1 MVQYYLGDKMKVFMK
16 ILSVIALLFLG
27 VMVFNSGKAARDA
40 KYIEK
45 VILADKGSNEIHDN
59 MKESF
64 VGDAFALNSLIY
76 KQNKV
81 GNIEMMARVTDNGKD
96 KSVYLNID
104 IYQVMGFFISEEI
117 PAQFQAIVNEFSV
130 NAQAQNLKLTGNYK
144 EALHGENHK
153 DYYTV
158 ENRNFPLFGINNT
171 ITNGKLNPLESI
183 VFSFQGEKE
192 DIQILELVVDESKTE
207 LSEKSYLKTMSG
219 YPENEKQMQED
230 ITDVLT
236 TKSGGFKIPTEEQ
249 VEALNELGYNY
260 KLFEGQD
267 KYNYL
272 IYIYV
277 GIYVVVAIVALY
289 FLFVNERIKNKKN
302 KGNQ

>member
-16 ILSVIALLFLG
+16 ILSVIALIFLG

-40 KYIEK
+40 KYIEN
-45 VILADKGSNEIHDN
+45 VILVDKGSNSVHNN

-64 VGDAFALNSLIY
+64 IADAFTLNGLMY

-81 GNIEMMARVTDNGKD
+81 GNIEIMSYVNDNDKD
-96 KSVYLNID
+96 KVMYLNIN
-104 IYQVMGFFISEEI
+104 IFQVMGFFVSEEI

-130 NAQAQNLKLTGNYK
+130 DAIERDLKITGHYQDP
-144 EALHGENHK
+144 LYGDNHK
-153 DYYTV
+153 DYYVV

-171 ITNGKLNPLESI
+171 ITNGKLNILESI
-183 VFSFQGEKE
+183 VFSFKGEKE
-192 DIQILELVVDESKTE
+192 DIEVLELVVNSSKSE
-207 LSEKSYLKTMSG
+207 LSEKEYLKDMPG
-219 YPENEKQMQED
+219 YPADQNQMQDE
-230 ITDVLT
+230 ITKVLT
-236 TKSGGFKIPTEEQ
+236 TKSGGFKIPTAEQ

-260 KLFEGQD
+260 KLFEGQE

-277 GIYVVVAIVALY
+277 GLYAILALVALY
-289 FLFVNERIKNKKN
+289 YLFFNEKLKAKKN
-302 KGNQ
+302 KGNH

>member
-1 MVQYYLGDKMKVFMK
+1 MKVFMK

-64 VGDAFALNSLIY
+64 VADAFALNSLIY

-207 LSEKSYLKTMSG
+207 LSEKRYLKTMSG
-219 YPENEKQMQED
+219 YPENETQMQED
-230 ITDVLT
+230 ITNVLT

-277 GIYVVVAIVALY
+277 GIYVVVAGVALY

>member
-207 LSEKSYLKTMSG
+207 LSEKRYLKTMSG

-277 GIYVVVAIVALY
+277 GIYVVVAGVALY

>member
-1 MVQYYLGDKMKVFMK
+1 MKVFMK

-64 VGDAFALNSLIY
+64 VGDAFALNNLIY

-207 LSEKSYLKTMSG
+207 LSEKRYLKTMSG

-230 ITDVLT
+230 ITNVLT

-249 VEALNELGYNY
+249 VETLNELGYNY

-277 GIYVVVAIVALY
+277 GIYVVVAGVALY